1 MIGEG
6 GVHTVPMGL
15 AEGTLGVSLTNGVRM
30 LRDSLLGLGL
40 FLGADH
46 LGRFGLSTVHTTVRT
61 PRQSTI
67 ATRSTLT
74 SHTLTGRLAGGA
86 EGGDFLAKLGDFGE
100 QLVHCCVR
108 FSDFRTEGGR
118 LRKWEFIRILYH
130 Q

>member
-1 MIGEG
+1 VIGEG

-46 LGRFGLSTVHTTVRT
+46 LGRFGLSTVHTTVGRT
-61 PRQSTI
+61 HQSTI
-67 ATRSTLT
+67 TARRTLT
-74 SHTLTGRLAGGA
+74 CHPLAGRLAGGA

-100 QLVHCCVR
+100 QLVHCCLGIEWR
-108 FSDFRTEGGR
+108 GTT
-118 LRKWEFIRILYH
+118 
-130 Q
+130 